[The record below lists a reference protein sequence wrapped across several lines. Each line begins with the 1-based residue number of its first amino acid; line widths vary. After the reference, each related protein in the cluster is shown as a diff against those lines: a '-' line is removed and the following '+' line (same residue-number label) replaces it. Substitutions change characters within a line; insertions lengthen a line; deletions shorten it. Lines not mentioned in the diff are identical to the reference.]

1 MKGLVLLA
9 DEVAL
14 LKFAA
19 KQGTLARTGE
29 TFSHEI
35 ACDFFCESG
44 LAELQGDHVRLT
56 AFGQRLA
63 HRLISTAAAGTVS
76 IPPCVLDAMG
86 PQLASTR
93 HVYR

>member
-1 MKGLVLLA
+1 MLLA

-19 KQGTLARTGE
+19 KQGVLPRTGD
-29 TFSHEI
+29 TVGHEI

-44 LAELQGDHVRLT
+44 LAEPQDDQLRLT

-63 HRLISTAAAGTVS
+63 RRLISTAAAGTVS
-76 IPPCVLDAMG
+76 IPPSVLDPLG
-86 PQLASTR
+86 PQLASVDQS
-93 HVYR
+93 HW